1 MKWFHTHRLASKHF
15 AMQEWIQ
22 CAMFTSQ
29 FIWKVNQ
36 PVNQLNQTEPNK
48 NKNKT
53 PNETCANTS
62 IRTHIRGTNL
72 IEMESAKL
80 KIKIISIGWAC
91 NCECEKMRCQQLD
104 VRTEWV
110 SVVLCLCVF
119 LCVSLYTL
127 GDVAHI
133 NLFIYFLFTTFF
145 SLVHSIFA
153 ASFRVRVCVRVW
165 FAYILYAKRVHFNCP
180 KIVWTLLAC
189 AWACVCVCVYFETM
203 LMYPPYVCGWWC
215 EAPLF

>member
-1 MKWFHTHRLASKHF
+1 MKWFRTTKHF

-110 SVVLCLCVF
+110 NVALCQCVF
-119 LCVSLYTL
+119 FSVFRFTRLGMSLTL
-127 GDVAHI
+127 I
-133 NLFIYFLFTTFF
+133 YSFIFCLLLF
-145 SLVHSIFA
+145 SLSFIPFLLLHSVCEYACEFGSRIFCMRS
-153 ASFRVRVCVRVW
+153 ASTSIALKSSERYWRAREHVFVFVC
-165 FAYILYAKRVHFNCP
+165 ILKQCWCILRM
-180 KIVWTLLAC
+180 
-189 AWACVCVCVYFETM
+189 CVGDDVK
-203 LMYPPYVCGWWC
+203 LH
-215 EAPLF
+215 